1 MRSSKHI
8 VRRAAYVLF
17 AMCVVL
23 GASTFSGVRAAKAV
37 SPIPVPDFGIPGAGR
52 TNMFLPKCSDLRDP
66 KRSRCYVRG
75 LLAVVERSGDPA
87 HELPRIDER
96 VHSNGGF
103 LESNCHILMHQVGR
117 MWATR
122 HGVTLENVFRYVPK
136 SNDPGCS
143 AGFGMGLVIHLG
155 TQIVLKPRSVIP
167 SCTRLPTRFREYTC
181 IHGSGHALMRGYH
194 GQLTG
199 AVRAC
204 DTLGKRFA
212 PDCAQGAF
220 HDYWIS
226 LSGGDGTKQDAGAD
240 TDPRSVCGSH
250 SYPRPCWYRFFWER
264 MPDASV
270 ESSGDFLDLCGDLE
284 GLQRAGCIG
293 GASLLVA
300 GRRGPVEHARL
311 CASLSGSDTLD
322 CLRGINVPAVA
333 GSQWEQLGLIR
344 TCAWLPGSTRARCYA
359 WFGRTLAVV
368 TNGRFE
374 RGGCK
379 KLTKPEARASCVA
392 GARHMGDALRTFS

>member
-1 MRSSKHI
+1 
-8 VRRAAYVLF
+8 
-17 AMCVVL
+17 
-23 GASTFSGVRAAKAV
+23 
-37 SPIPVPDFGIPGAGR
+37 
-52 TNMFLPKCSDLRDP
+52 MFLPQCSDLRDP

-75 LLAVVERSGDPA
+75 LLAVIERSGDPA
-87 HELPRIDER
+87 HELPRIDGR
-96 VHSNGGF
+96 VHTNGGF
-103 LESNCHILMHQVGR
+103 LESNCHMLMHQVGR

-155 TQIVLKPRSVIP
+155 TQIVLKPRSVLP

-226 LSGGDGTKQDAGAD
+226 LSGGDGTKQQDGAD

-270 ESSGDFLDLCGDLE
+270 ETSKDFLDLCRGLE

-300 GRRGPVEHARL
+300 GRRGPVEHAQL
-311 CASLSGSDTLD
+311 CATLSGSDTLD

-344 TCAWLPGSTRARCYA
+344 TCSAAAELDPCPLLRLVRSDAGSRHERAVRTRRMQEADEARGPGVVCCRRAPHGRCAADVLLRLFRRPAWPTSIARAR
-359 WFGRTLAVV
+359 
-368 TNGRFE
+368 
-374 RGGCK
+374 
-379 KLTKPEARASCVA
+379 
-392 GARHMGDALRTFS
+392 